1 MLRSSRLFLISLFTV
16 LLILVVNIA
25 WWLFYQ
31 RTEQLLDQQLSRRL
45 TAAASIISASIS
57 AERVDSLEIGD
68 IRAIASIAAFLEQVR
83 LTDSLSEVF
92 LLDQQYQYISTTA
105 EETEPRYFLANLNGQ
120 YIDSIFFNELPRALA
135 TQSYQTGNLYLKSAF
150 APLFDSRDAVVA
162 VIGVEANV
170 DYFDVLNNLKQNLYY
185 ATALSVFG
193 GLLFGFLFFLFQYRL
208 AKAERKLVSEET
220 NAFLGRMVAVVS
232 HEIKNP
238 LAIIRGSAERA
249 AKKQPSTETAFIVEE
264 VDRLNTIVSG
274 YLDFARSG
282 GEMSATEQ
290 PEQFD
295 MNQLIAELYK
305 NVEEKYRDHAITWL
319 SQPSGEFVTTGHKRA
334 LRQVLLNLLFNGVD
348 ACIDA
353 NKPIKVGVTAKRT
366 DVNIIITVVDEG
378 SGILEKDRRGL
389 FEPFYT
395 TKQSGSGLGLFISRK
410 IVEGMQG
417 TLDITSTVDS
427 GTTVTITLPEKR

>member
-1 MLRSSRLFLISLFTV
+1 MLRSSRLFLISIFTV

-45 TAAASIISASIS
+45 TASANIISTSIS
-57 AERVDSLEIGD
+57 AERVDSLEMRD
-68 IRAIASIAAFLEQVR
+68 IRSIASIAAFLEQVR
-83 LTDSLSEVF
+83 STDSLSEVF
-92 LLDQQYQYISTTA
+92 VVDQQYRYIATTA
-105 EETEPRYFLANLNGQ
+105 EETDPRYFLANLNGQ

-170 DYFDVLNNLKQNLYY
+170 DYFDVLSNLKQNLYY
-185 ATALSVFG
+185 ASALSIFG
-193 GLLFGFLFFLFQYRL
+193 GLLFGLLFFLFQYRL

-249 AKKQPSTETAFIVEE
+249 AKKQASTETTFILEE

-282 GEMSATEQ
+282 GAMPATEQ
-290 PEQFD
+290 PESFD
-295 MNQLIAELYK
+295 MHQLITELYK
-305 NVEEKYRDHAITWL
+305 NVEEKYHGNSIAWL
-319 SQPSGEFVTTGHKRA
+319 SQPSGEFVVTGYKRA

-348 ACIDA
+348 ACLDA
-353 NKPIKVGVTAKRT
+353 KKPVKVSVTVTRA
-366 DVNIIITVVDEG
+366 NNSIIITVIDNGPGMSKKEV
-378 SGILEKDRRGL
+378 RRAM
-389 FEPFYT
+389 EPFYT

-410 IVEGMQG
+410 IIEGMHG
-417 TLDITSTVDS
+417 TLDIASDVNI
-427 GTTVTITLPEKR
+427 GTTVTLTIPEKR